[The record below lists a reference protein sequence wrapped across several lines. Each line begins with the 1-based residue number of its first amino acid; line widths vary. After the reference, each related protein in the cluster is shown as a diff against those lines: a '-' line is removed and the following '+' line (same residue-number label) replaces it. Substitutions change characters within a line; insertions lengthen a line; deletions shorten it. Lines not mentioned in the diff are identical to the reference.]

1 MSQGG
6 YGTAIRA
13 NHRFV
18 VPIPEGIRS
27 EHAASMLCAGLTM
40 YSPLARQNVGPGSR
54 VGIVGLGGLGH
65 YGVLFAKALGAE
77 VYAFSPDGAKEE
89 DMKMLGADH
98 YIIAT
103 EENMAPLAKTFDV
116 ILSTVDVVDDFPLRS
131 YLGLLFVEGI
141 FVNIGLPDRLL
152 PQISPFDLVLGGCR
166 LGGSLTGSKTQAIE
180 MFKLALAKNIQPWVE
195 IMPMS
200 KLKEAVE
207 GARAAKPR
215 YRYVLEQDLLPYNNS
230 QGLKA

>member
-89 DMKMLGADH
+89 DMKKLGADH

-116 ILSTVDVVDDFPLRS
+116 ILSTIDVVDDFPLRS

-141 FVNIGLPDRLL
+141 FEDVVWVVPDRVK
-152 PQISPFDLVLGGCR
+152 D
-166 LGGSLTGSKTQAIE
+166 QAIE

-215 YRYVLEQDLLPYNNS
+215 YRYVLVQDLLPYNTS